1 MPFGKYKNA
10 KDCMMQNKDKKDPS
24 AYCAMMMKRMEGE
37 NVKINFVTTIENYQD
52 VQENT
57 TLKGIMVNGTA
68 IKEVTSRNGVKY
80 LAKELEKATPSLR
93 GKPILKDHQ
102 NNVDSIV
109 GKVIESTYDIAEKA
123 IKFKGVV
130 TDEKVKTL
138 ILNGLLN
145 HVSIGASVK
154 KMHQEESQDG
164 ESLMVAEGIEILELS
179 VTPVP
184 GVQAASISAG
194 EGFAMALQESYNS
207 LQNEVSE
214 SLSQKTEIKE
224 NEEEPEMSEE
234 TIKIAKEAMS
244 NAVLAFDKKWKK
256 EDLMSFTVESLK
268 ILLEKAQ
275 AEHKIEEVAQPKGM
289 VTQETH
295 EPQPEKRSVI
305 EMPVG
310 VDEALKGIKAGTLV
324 VERSTG
330 GKASYWKMPDYKKF
344 RIY

>member
-1 MPFGKYKNA
+1 M
-10 KDCMMQNKDKKDPS
+10 
-24 AYCAMMMKRMEGE
+24 
-37 NVKINFVTTIENYQD
+37 
-52 VQENT
+52 
-57 TLKGIMVNGTA
+57 
-68 IKEVTSRNGVKY
+68 
-80 LAKELEKATPSLR
+80 EKATPSLR